1 MPNCKNQSINSKS
14 QNDSMFL
21 DLEFGFLAVII
32 WNLEFG
38 SCNFYLVLGAWF
50 LVFHLVLVI
59 LFFGD
64 PLPFICSER
73 NGGEFF

>member
-32 WNLEFG
+32 WNLELALAIFI
-38 SCNFYLVLGAWF
+38 WF
-50 LVFHLVLVI
+50 
-59 LFFGD
+59 
-64 PLPFICSER
+64 
-73 NGGEFF
+73 